1 MCLNK
6 FNVKEL
12 IYILMR
18 KKLFFPTIIVC
29 LNLVLH
35 SLQIQN
41 ITNEDD
47 EFIDDEEIVY
57 APPEEQPKKVEAI
70 DDVKQKSNFLLK

>member
-1 MCLNK
+1 
-6 FNVKEL
+6 
-12 IYILMR
+12 MR
-18 KKLFFPTIIVC
+18 KKLFFPAIILC
-29 LNLVLH
+29 FNLVHH
-35 SLQIQN
+35 SFQTQN

-70 DDVKQKSNFLLK
+70 DDVKQKSKILLN